1 MVALVIIPVHQM
13 RLGLHKWTLL
23 VLQFCCLQDCS
34 CERDCARAAYPV
46 ADPVLV
52 KALRV
57 FYRTRLRFLPLVDES
72 ALGEDRERSGYTGS
86 LVGFLVRERLD
97 SEMADLGRARRELDR
112 IPEDLIAR
120 GSLPDDLIPHL
131 TAVDPLPVLNLYG
144 EQVASWQPTGT
155 LRAIAVFRDRE
166 RERLERGGTTDVA
179 IPAQVALP
187 ATKADAR
194 SWLTELILAEL
205 HFPLFVT
212 DVEGKTMF
220 FNSSFE
226 AFVLSRKELKN
237 SIRLAE
243 QYFLELTR
251 NLLAQRYSTGSISES
266 AEDFLLRSRLSQL
279 GMNVEVRPLS
289 SGKGLA
295 GYLYVFRPP
304 AEQGMYE
311 EALAMLESGLDL
323 PRAMEQLEG
332 GLIAAVLERSG
343 HNVSHAAKA
352 LGIKRTTLQNKI
364 KRLGVSEQYERKAE
378 GPIRRNRR
386 TKQELSQGGAAA
398 NMSDLVGDI
407 AGRVRLRK
415 APGAAKPAPQSA
427 RALPAVP
434 ASKKTAKRAPGKAPP
449 APRKKASPKRKTPAG
464 RAAGKKTKRG

>member
-1 MVALVIIPVHQM
+1 MA
-13 RLGLHKWTLL
+13 
-23 VLQFCCLQDCS
+23 
-34 CERDCARAAYPV
+34 E
-46 ADPVLV
+46 PVLV

-72 ALGEDRERSGYTGS
+72 AVGDDRERSGYTGS

-97 SEMADLGRARRELDR
+97 SEMADLSRARRELER
-112 IPEDLIAR
+112 IPDDLILKS
-120 GSLPDDLIPHL
+120 SLPDDLIPHL
-131 TAVDPLPVLNLYG
+131 TAIDPLPVLNLYG
-144 EQVASWQPTGT
+144 EQVATWQPTGT

-166 RERLERGGTTDVA
+166 KERIARAGGATEPVPAAHAA
-179 IPAQVALP
+179 IPT
-187 ATKADAR
+187 TKADAKG
-194 SWLTELILAEL
+194 WLSELILAEL

-226 AFVLSRKELKN
+226 ALVLSRKELKN

-266 AEDFLLRSRLSQL
+266 ADDFLLKSRLAQL
-279 GMNVEVRPLS
+279 GLNVEVRPLQA
-289 SGKGLA
+289 GKGLA

-311 EALAMLESGLDL
+311 EALAMLDTGLDL

-332 GLIAAVLERSG
+332 GLIAAVLARCG
-343 HNVSHAAKA
+343 QNVSHAAKA

-364 KRLGVSEQYERKAE
+364 KRLGVDARYARKVE
-378 GPIRRNRR
+378 GPVRRNRR
-386 TKQELSQGGAAA
+386 TKLELEAQSPAG
-398 NMSDLVGDI
+398 NMADLVGDI
-407 AGRVRLRK
+407 ANRVRARKKSKGDVVRTKK
-415 APGAAKPAPQSA
+415 APAVTGGHKAKSRTAARPAAPSAKKPS
-427 RALPAVP
+427 L
-434 ASKKTAKRAPGKAPP
+434 
-449 APRKKASPKRKTPAG
+449 KKAAVKKP
-464 RAAGKKTKRG
+464 KKTKRR